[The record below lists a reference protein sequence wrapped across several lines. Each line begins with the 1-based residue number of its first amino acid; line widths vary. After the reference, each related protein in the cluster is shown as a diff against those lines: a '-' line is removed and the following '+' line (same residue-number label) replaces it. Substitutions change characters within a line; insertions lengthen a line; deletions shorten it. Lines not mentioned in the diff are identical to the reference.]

1 MPSTAT
7 FPTPVGA
14 GAALRGPVPGGRGR
28 PWTAVAPAVFAG
40 AWGGNHFTPLM
51 LMYRLHDGY
60 TTMAV
65 DVVFAA
71 YVAGLVPGFLL
82 SGALSD
88 RYGRKRVL
96 VPAVVL
102 GVAASAALA
111 TGVHTLP
118 VMCLGRLLSGLSVAA
133 AMVVGTSWLRELSQ
147 APWEPGADDGAGAAR
162 ASVTL
167 TLGFGLGAAV
177 SGVLAQ
183 WAPGPSLVPYAV
195 HVVLSLW
202 ALAALAAAPETRRFD
217 AGIRS
222 LLADLRV
229 PAASRRRFLLV
240 LTPLAPWVFAGA
252 ALAYAVLPAL
262 LHRASHGYD
271 VAVAALLALATLGT
285 GAAVQVGLRRLPSS
299 LRRHA
304 PHVGVAA
311 MAVGAALCARAA
323 VAPTLWLAAVAAV
336 VLGLGYGICLVT
348 GLVEV
353 QRLTDEEHLA
363 GLTGV
368 YYSLTYLGF
377 TLPVVL
383 AWLQPLAGYATLLTV
398 VAVLAVLS
406 GAVVTVARRT
416 LPAPVWPDESTAPW
430 LEQVGAE

>member
-1 MPSTAT
+1 MSEAT
-7 FPTPVGA
+7 VDVGPWT
-14 GAALRGPVPGGRGR
+14 GADRWTGRAR
-28 PWTAVAPAVFAG
+28 PWRAVAPAVFAA

-51 LMYRLHDGY
+51 LMYRQHDGY

-88 RYGRKRVL
+88 RYGRKRVM

-102 GVAASAALA
+102 GIAASAALA

-118 VMCLGRLLSGLSVAA
+118 LMCLGRLLSGLSVAA

-147 APWEPGADDGAGAAR
+147 GPWEQGADDGTGAAR

-167 TLGFGLGAAV
+167 TLGFGVGAGV
-177 SGVLAQ
+177 SGALAQ
-183 WAPGPSLVPYAV
+183 WAPGPSVLPYVV
-195 HVVLSLW
+195 HVLLSLW
-202 ALAALAAAPETRRFD
+202 ALAALVAAPETRRFD
-217 AGIRS
+217 ADIRS

-262 LHRASHGYD
+262 LHRASHGED
-271 VAVAALLALATLGT
+271 VAVAAVLALVTLGT
-285 GAAVQVGLRRLPSS
+285 GALVQVGLRRLPPAR
-299 LRRHA
+299 RRHA
-304 PHVGVAA
+304 PHVGMGA

-323 VAPTLWLAAVAAV
+323 AAPTLWLAAVAAV
-336 VLGLGYGICLVT
+336 VLGLGYGICMVT

-383 AWLQPLAGYATLLTV
+383 AWLQPFGSYPVLLTA
-398 VAVLAVLS
+398 VAALAVVC
-406 GAVVTVARRT
+406 GAVVAVARRT
-416 LPAPVWPDESTAPW
+416 IPVPVWPDESAAPW
-430 LEQVGAE
+430 LERVGAE